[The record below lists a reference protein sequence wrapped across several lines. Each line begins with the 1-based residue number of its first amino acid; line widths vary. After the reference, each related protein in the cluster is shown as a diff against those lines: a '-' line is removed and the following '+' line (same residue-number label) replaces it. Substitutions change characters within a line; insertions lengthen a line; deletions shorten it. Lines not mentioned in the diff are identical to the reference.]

1 MWHRGWDTHVA
12 KEKGCLSY
20 CLLFGNWEDYAN
32 VRAHKSNE
40 GNVGVEG
47 VNDIVDICFGSAS
60 VVRV

>member
-1 MWHRGWDTHVA
+1 MA

-40 GNVGVEG
+40 DNVGVEG